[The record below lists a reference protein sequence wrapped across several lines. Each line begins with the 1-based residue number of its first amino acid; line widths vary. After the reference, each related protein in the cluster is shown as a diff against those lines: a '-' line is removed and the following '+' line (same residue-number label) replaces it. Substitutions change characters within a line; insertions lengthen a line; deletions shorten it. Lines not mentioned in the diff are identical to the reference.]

1 MGGHLLPSPARRAPP
16 GNKAAEHGG
25 CNTIPGL
32 TCNIGVDQCHKL
44 PNTVAH
50 RAPCRE
56 PPSSPLAPRPGITAT
71 APDMPRVSAPLP
83 TRARRPGAKL
93 PTAASKSSSA
103 SVTSSAS
110 SCWSSTI
117 CSDSPP
123 PSAQPR
129 QKGASSWVCL
139 LGFVCLCCPLP
150 RGKRLPWGERKP
162 GITSGWLLPD
172 RFGLAWRRRVRKKIG
187 GRKGRQV

>member
-1 MGGHLLPSPARRAPP
+1 MRLYLSRETGKHLLPSPARRAPP
-16 GNKAAEHGG
+16 GNKAAEHGAT
-25 CNTIPGL
+25 NTTPGL
-32 TCNIGVDQCHKL
+32 TCNIGVGQCHKL

-50 RAPCRE
+50 RALCRE

-71 APDMPRVSAPLP
+71 APDMPRVSAPAP

-117 CSDSPP
+117 CSDPPP

-129 QKGASSWVCL
+129 QTGA
-139 LGFVCLCCPLP
+139 G
-150 RGKRLPWGERKP
+150 R
-162 GITSGWLLPD
+162 
-172 RFGLAWRRRVRKKIG
+172 GLAPFSLIASQYFLPSPRPAGVVSRPP
-187 GRKGRQV
+187 QVVFQR